1 MLKQEFLRIY
11 KVLQTIRS
19 KLMNNT
25 SKLTEINKCIKK
37 DSKNLKQIEDD
48 PTYSEEQ
55 RQNCQYELDNF
66 IVDSSEE
73 RHFFEHNDGDTC
85 CTSCLCF

>member
-55 RQNCQYELDNF
+55 R
-66 IVDSSEE
+66 
-73 RHFFEHNDGDTC
+73 
-85 CTSCLCF
+85 